1 MTCRTETGATA
12 VCSSA
17 ALLFSLA
24 LAGCGAAQS
33 DPKHAEPIHAVAW
46 PLDDLTSVG
55 GYRVNRVGAPT
66 LLAESPGGVCLGGSK
81 DGLLFPVNPLD
92 AQYEFTVQALV
103 RPAPGGELKQQFLH
117 LQDEDGENR
126 VLLETRTTGSK
137 WQLHA
142 FVKSGEAQADIDAT
156 GSHPTGEWSWVALT
170 QEEGTFR
177 LYVNGQQ
184 EGTANVAVVPM
195 KRGEMAVG
203 FRLSRENWF
212 TGCVSELRFA
222 TAALPSTDLA
232 SEVPSRTPA
241 PAAPT
246 APEASPSGATAPPTP
261 AAPATESRPATETP
275 AAP

>member
-17 ALLFSLA
+17 ALLLSLA
-24 LAGCGAAQS
+24 LAGCGAAQR
-33 DPKHAEPIHAVAW
+33 DAKHAEPVHAVAW
-46 PLDDLTSVG
+46 PLDNLTSVG

-66 LLAESPGGVCLGGSK
+66 LLTESPGGVCLGGSK

-103 RPAPGGELKQQFLH
+103 RPASGGEQKQQFLH

-156 GSHPTGEWSWVALT
+156 GSHPTGEWSWVAIT
-170 QEEGTFR
+170 QEQGTFR

-184 EGTANVAVVPM
+184 EGTADVAVVPM

-212 TGCVSELRFA
+212 AGCVSELRFA

-232 SEVPSRTPA
+232 TDVPARTPA
-241 PAAPT
+241 PAAPAP
-246 APEASPSGATAPPTP
+246 APEASPSAPTAPPTP
-261 AAPATESRPATETP
+261 ATPATETP